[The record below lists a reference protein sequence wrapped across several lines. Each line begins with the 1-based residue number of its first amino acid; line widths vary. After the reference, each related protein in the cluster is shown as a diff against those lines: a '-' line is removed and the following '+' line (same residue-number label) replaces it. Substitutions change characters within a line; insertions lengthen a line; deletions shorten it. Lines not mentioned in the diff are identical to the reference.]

1 MPRSRIHPGEH
12 LPKELGGG
20 CAQSNYLDAP
30 GGGLGGNCRA
40 LRKLRVVAGNARWS
54 AILTTAKVLAAT
66 PDSPVLHKDSTGE
79 PLPQKQ
85 VVGCV
90 QSSYLQARE
99 GARAAIVVKIVDV
112 ESLKKT
118 EGRVLWTR

>member
-1 MPRSRIHPGEH
+1 MRPPR
-12 LPKELGGG
+12 
-20 CAQSNYLDAP
+20 Y
-30 GGGLGGNCRA
+30 GLSGVA
-40 LRKLRVVAGNARWS
+40 EVAGSRAAFLPDTVVVGAGASSSSGNLGF
-54 AILTTAKVLAAT
+54 ILRSDGTRR
-66 PDSPVLHKDSTGE
+66 DSTRDR
-79 PLPQKQ
+79 LPQKQ
-85 VVGCV
+85 VVEWV